1 MTRGAWLRPAT
12 AAAAVVAILALG
24 RVLPLQAWATALAE
38 YIRGAGATGV
48 AVFVLVYIASTVAMI
63 PGSVLTLIA
72 GFAYGPLWGLLLVSP
87 TSVAAATAACLL
99 GRHAFRDWARRR
111 LERAPRLDAIIAA
124 VEREGLKLVLLL
136 RLSPLIP
143 FNLLNYTLGLSRIRL
158 RDYVLGSWIGMFPAT
173 AMYVYLGSLA
183 GTLATLGRSAT
194 EASPL
199 RTTLYVAGL
208 AATVA
213 VVAITSRAA
222 RKAIAG
228 EGIDTVRP

>member
-1 MTRGAWLRPAT
+1 MTRRGWVGPAI
-12 AAAAVVAILALG
+12 AIAAVVGLLALG
-24 RVLPLQAWATALAE
+24 RVLPLQAWGTALAE
-38 YIRGAGATGV
+38 YIRGAGAAGV
-48 AVFVLVYIASTVAMI
+48 AVFVLVYIVSTIAMI

-99 GRHAFRDWARRR
+99 GRHALRDWARRR
-111 LERAPRLDAIIAA
+111 LEGSPRLDAIVAA

-143 FNLLNYTLGLSRIRL
+143 FNVLNYALGLSRIRL
-158 RDYVLGSWIGMFPAT
+158 RDYVLGSWVGMFPAT

-183 GTLATLGRSAT
+183 GTLATLGDSAA
-194 EASPL
+194 ERSPL
-199 RTTLYVAGL
+199 KTTFYVAGL
-208 AATVA
+208 AATV
-213 VVAITSRAA
+213 VVVVITSRAA

-228 EGIDTVRP
+228 EGIDIARS